1 MQPTKIKSCD
11 FVIQPI
17 LRRTTMSDIIKDK
30 NNNYKNVVKAA
41 LTEQS
46 SRDHFESN
54 PSPVAKHRVSAVM
67 EKKFSSNKS
76 EKTNNIKS
84 DFGCKKKNIQ
94 PNKNEKIKKNNPQQ

>member
-1 MQPTKIKSCD
+1 
-11 FVIQPI
+11 
-17 LRRTTMSDIIKDK
+17 
-30 NNNYKNVVKAA
+30 
-41 LTEQS
+41 
-46 SRDHFESN
+46 
-54 PSPVAKHRVSAVM
+54 M